1 MDYRFKVTFVHLRPY
16 MKQFGIAA
24 FLSCFFAFPSL
35 AQSMSESNAFASKL
49 TETINLDGSLDEAIW
64 TESEGW
70 IGNFMQYFPSDTSR
84 SQVNTRVK
92 FAFDEQ
98 NLYIAAVMENLGP
111 RKYVST
117 SLRRDFRGEQN
128 DAIVVVLDTFNDKTN
143 AFSFGINPYGVQREG
158 LISNGGMTSADLS
171 LAWDNKWYS
180 EAKVFENHWQ
190 AEMIIPLS
198 TIRFND
204 GAQNWNLNVYRIDSE
219 LGERSTWT
227 PVPRNIPIIST
238 AFSKKLIFEEPIKK
252 TSANISLIPYT
263 AARTSKNFLEGTS
276 EELTPA
282 FGGDAKIGIGPALNL
297 DLTFNP
303 DFSQVEVDQQV
314 TNLDRFEIFF
324 PERRQFFL
332 ENADLFESFGQQRS
346 RPFFSRRIGVDIDS
360 ATGQNIQSKIIYGA
374 RLSGK
379 INEDWR
385 IGAMNMQTATDE
397 AAGAAGKNF
406 SVIAL
411 QKKVFT
417 RSNIG
422 LIYVNK
428 ESLAVDEF
436 QQLFDPTAYNRLLGL
451 DYNLNSADGKWT
463 GKVFYHRT
471 FESNKKDS
479 PYSFNA
485 YMLYTDIHWNWS
497 FSFQDIGQNFNPA
510 VGFVPRVNFKR
521 LNPDVSYLFYP
532 KSKLINRHG
541 PKLEYEGYWN
551 DDLGQT
557 DRDINLGYLIRF
569 NSLSELEI
577 TQRNRYVYLFQDFD
591 PTRSGGEPLLAGTD
605 YTNKTVQIEYQSN
618 PRNVFNIMM
627 DAEAGQYFTGNFQR
641 VTSQMGVRIGYLAN
655 ISMNF
660 NYARIRLPELQND
673 ADLILVGPRI
683 DLTFS
688 KKIFWTTFIQYNNQ
702 IDNLNINTRLQW
714 RFAPVSDFFLVYTDN
729 YFPGN
734 FMPKQRSLV
743 LKLNYWLN
751 L

>member
-1 MDYRFKVTFVHLRPY
+1 MKVQIGT
-16 MKQFGIAA
+16 AA
-24 FLSCFFAFPSL
+24 VLCFLISFQSFAQTSI
-35 AQSMSESNAFASKL
+35 ESNAFAYKL
-49 TETINLDGSLDEAIW
+49 KEPITLDGNLDEEIW
-64 TESEGW
+64 TNPEGW
-70 IGNFMQYFPSDTSR
+70 NGNFTQYFPSDTSE
-84 SQVNTRVK
+84 SMVQTRVK
-92 FAFDEQ
+92 IAFDDQ
-98 NLYIAAVMENLGP
+98 NLYVAAVMENLGP

-128 DAIVVVLDTFNDKTN
+128 DAIVLVFDTFNDKTN

-158 LISNGGMTSADLS
+158 LISNGGNRGSDFS

-180 EAKVFENHWQ
+180 EAKIFENHWQ
-190 AEMIIPLS
+190 AEMVIPLS

-204 GAQNWNLNVYRIDSE
+204 GAQNWNANFYRIDSE
-219 LGERSTWT
+219 YGERSSWT
-227 PVPRNIPIIST
+227 PIPRNFPIIST
-238 AFSKKLIFEEPIKK
+238 AFSRKLIFEEPIEKN
-252 TSANISLIPYT
+252 SANISLIPYAAGGT
-263 AARTSKNFLEGTS
+263 ARNFLEET
-276 EELTPA
+276 EEPFTPS

-332 ENADLFESFGQQRS
+332 ENADLFDSFGQQRS

-360 ATGQNIQSKIIYGA
+360 ATGQNIQSKILYGA

-397 AAGAAGKNF
+397 EAGAAGKNF
-406 SVIAL
+406 TVLAL

-422 LIYVNK
+422 LIYVDR
-428 ESLAVDEF
+428 ESLALDEF
-436 QQLFDPTAYNRLLGL
+436 QQLFDPTAYNRLLGV

-471 FESNKKDS
+471 FESEKKTS

-485 YMLYTDIHWNWS
+485 YMLFTDIHWNWS
-497 FSFQDIGQNFNPA
+497 FSYQDIGQNFNPA

-532 KSKLINRHG
+532 NSKLINRHG
-541 PKLEYEGYWN
+541 PKLELEAFWN
-551 DDLGQT
+551 EEIGQT

-569 NSLSELEI
+569 NSFSELEI
-577 TQRNRYVYLFQDFD
+577 SQKNRYVYLFQDFD
-591 PTRSGGEPLLAGTD
+591 PTRTGGERLPAGTD
-605 YTNKTVQIEYQSN
+605 YSNKTFQLEYKSN
-618 PRNVFNIMM
+618 PRNVFNISL
-627 DAEAGQYFTGNFQR
+627 DAETGQYFTGNFSR
-641 VTSQMGVRIGYLAN
+641 ITSEMGVRLGYIAN

-660 NYARIRLPELQND
+660 NYARIRLPKPQND
-673 ADLILVGPRI
+673 ADLILVGPRF

-688 KKIFWTTFIQYNNQ
+688 KKVFWTTFIQYNNQ

-714 RFAPVSDFFLVYTDN
+714 RYAPVSDFFLVYTDN
-729 YFPGN
+729 YFPGD
-734 FMPKQRSLV
+734 FIPKQRSLV

>member
-1 MDYRFKVTFVHLRPY
+1 MLLCLTSSVT
-16 MKQFGIAA
+16 
-24 FLSCFFAFPSL
+24 L
-35 AQSMSESNAFASKL
+35 AQNAGETNAFAFKL
-49 TETINLDGSLDEAIW
+49 SQSITLDGILDEDIW
-64 TESEGW
+64 TKEEGW
-70 IGNFMQYFPSDTSR
+70 NGDFMQYFPSDTSA
-84 SQVNTRVK
+84 SQVRTRMK
-92 FAFDEQ
+92 IAFDDQ

-128 DAIVVVLDTFNDKTN
+128 DAIVFVMDTFNDKTN

-180 EAKVFENHWQ
+180 AAKIFENHWQ
-190 AEMIIPLS
+190 AEMVIPLS
-198 TIRFND
+198 TLRFND

-227 PVPRNIPIIST
+227 PIPRNIPIIST

-252 TSANISLIPYT
+252 TAANISLIPYT
-263 AARTSKNFLEGTS
+263 AARTSKNYLEATS

-332 ENADLFESFGQQRS
+332 ENADLFDSFGQPRS

-379 INEDWR
+379 IDEDWR

-397 AAGAAGKNF
+397 DAGVSGKNF
-406 SVIAL
+406 SVLAL

-428 ESLAVDEF
+428 ESLALDEF
-436 QQLFDPTAYNRLLGL
+436 QQLFDPTAYNRLLGV

-471 FESNKKDS
+471 FESEKKDA

-485 YMLYTDIHWNWS
+485 YMLFTDIHWNWS
-497 FSFQDIGQNFNPA
+497 FSFQNIGENFNPA
-510 VGFVPRVNFKR
+510 VGFVPRVNFTR

-532 KSKLINRHG
+532 KSRLINRHG

-551 DDLGQT
+551 EELGQT

-605 YTNKTVQIEYQSN
+605 YTNKTVQVEYQSN
-618 PRNVFNIMM
+618 PRNVFNIML

-660 NYARIRLPELQND
+660 NYARIRLPEPQRD

-683 DLTFS
+683 DLTFTD
-688 KKIFWTTFIQYNNQ
+688 KIFWTTFIQYNNQ

-714 RFAPVSDFFLVYTDN
+714 RYAPVSDFFLVYTDN
-729 YFPGN
+729 YFPGD
-734 FMPKQRSLV
+734 FIPKQRSLV

>member
-1 MDYRFKVTFVHLRPY
+1 MKLQFAFATFL
-16 MKQFGIAA
+16 G
-24 FLSCFFAFPSL
+24 CFFAFPIL
-35 AQSMSESNAFASKL
+35 AQTNSESNAFASKL
-49 TETINLDGSLDEAIW
+49 TETIILDGSLDEAIW

-84 SQVNTRVK
+84 SLVNTRVK

-128 DAIVVVLDTFNDKTN
+128 DAIVMVLDTFNDKTN

-171 LAWDNKWYS
+171 LAWDNKWFS
-180 EAKVFENHWQ
+180 QAKIFENHWQ
-190 AEMIIPLS
+190 AEMVIPLS

-227 PVPRNIPIIST
+227 PIPRNIPIIST
-238 AFSKKLIFEEPIKK
+238 AFSKKLIFEEPLKK

-332 ENADLFESFGQQRS
+332 ENADLFDSFGQPRS
-346 RPFFSRRIGVDIDS
+346 RPFFSRRIGVDVDS
-360 ATGQNIQSKIIYGA
+360 ATGQNFQSKIIYGA

-379 INEDWR
+379 IDEDWR

-397 AAGAAGKNF
+397 QAGAAGKNF
-406 SVIAL
+406 TVLAL

-428 ESLAVDEF
+428 EAMALDEY
-436 QQLFDPTAYNRLLGL
+436 QQLFDPTAFNRLLGV

-463 GKVFYHRT
+463 GKVFYHRS
-471 FESNKKDS
+471 FESEKKDT

-497 FSFQDIGQNFNPA
+497 FSYQDIGENFNPA

-551 DDLGQT
+551 DEIGQT
-557 DRDINLGYLIRF
+557 DRDINVGYLIRF

-577 TQRNRYVYLFQDFD
+577 TQRNRYIYLFQDFD

-605 YTNKTVQIEYQSN
+605 YTNKTVQVEYQSN
-618 PRNVFNIMM
+618 PRNVFNILL

-641 VTSQMGVRIGYLAN
+641 ITSQMGVRIGYLAN

-660 NYARIRLPELQND
+660 NYARIRLPEPQSD
-673 ADLILVGPRI
+673 ANLVLVGPRI
-683 DLTFS
+683 DLTFTD
-688 KKIFWTTFIQYNNQ
+688 KIFWTTFIQYNNQ

-714 RFAPVSDFFLVYTDN
+714 RYAPVSDFFLVYTDN
-729 YFPGN
+729 YFPGD
-734 FMPKQRSLV
+734 FTPKQRSLV

>member
-1 MDYRFKVTFVHLRPY
+1 
-16 MKQFGIAA
+16 MKSILAKAA
-24 FLSCFFAFPSL
+24 ILLCLTSTVSFAQN
-35 AQSMSESNAFASKL
+35 AGETNAFAFKL
-49 TETINLDGSLDEAIW
+49 AQLITLDGILDEEIW
-64 TESEGW
+64 TNEEGW
-70 IGNFMQYFPSDTSR
+70 NGNFRQYFPSDTSASR
-84 SQVNTRVK
+84 VRTRMK
-92 FAFDEQ
+92 IAFDEQ

-128 DAIVVVLDTFNDKTN
+128 DAIVFVMDTFNDKTN

-180 EAKVFENHWQ
+180 EAKIFENHWQ
-190 AEMIIPLS
+190 AEMVIPLS
-198 TIRFND
+198 TLRFND

-227 PVPRNIPIIST
+227 PIPRNIPIIST

-263 AARTSKNFLEGTS
+263 AARTSKNYIEGSS
-276 EELTPA
+276 ESLTPA

-332 ENADLFESFGQQRS
+332 ENADLFDSFGQQRS

-397 AAGAAGKNF
+397 DAGVSGKNF
-406 SVIAL
+406 SVLAL

-428 ESLAVDEF
+428 ESLALDEF

-471 FESNKKDS
+471 FESEKKDA

-485 YMLYTDIHWNWS
+485 YMLFTDIHWNWS
-497 FSFQDIGQNFNPA
+497 ISFQNIGENFNPA
-510 VGFVPRVNFKR
+510 VGFVPRVNFTR

-532 KSKLINRHG
+532 KSRLINRHG

-551 DDLGQT
+551 EDLGQT

-605 YTNKTVQIEYQSN
+605 YVNKTVQIEYQSN
-618 PRNVFNIMM
+618 PRNVFNIML

-641 VTSQMGVRIGYLAN
+641 ITSQMGVRIGYLAN

-660 NYARIRLPELQND
+660 NYARIRLPEPQSD

-683 DLTFS
+683 DLTFTD
-688 KKIFWTTFIQYNNQ
+688 KIFWTTFIQYNNQ

-714 RFAPVSDFFLVYTDN
+714 RYAPVSDFFLVYTDN
-729 YFPGN
+729 YFPGD
-734 FMPKQRSLV
+734 FTPKQRSLV